1 MKTRH
6 APVHPWTRP
15 LAMLI
20 AHRTSEGNPTPHTPP
35 PGLKHKQQ
43 TVCGAMLG
51 RANVDGHRTAI
62 KHGLREKCF
71 S

>member
-1 MKTRH
+1 
-6 APVHPWTRP
+6 
-15 LAMLI
+15 MLV
-20 AHRTSEGNPTPHTPP
+20 AHTTSEGNPTPHTPHP
-35 PGLKHKQQ
+35 RLKHKQQ

-51 RANVDGHRTAI
+51 RANVDGRRTGI